1 MASEKTD
8 MGGQPVVE
16 EDKLQFN
23 GLRPKFGIRNAE
35 FGIARGTNGLA
46 VISPPRLSKNPLT
59 STIFAEMENAGLPPR
74 SIIPNSE
81 FRISCRASLGDKLQF
96 TVPQSASHPSKRNA
110 P

>member
-1 MASEKTD
+1 MQD
-8 MGGQPVVE
+8 
-16 EDKLQFN
+16 DKGF
-23 GLRPKFGIRNAE
+23 KFGFIGSIRNSE

-81 FRISCRASLGDKLQF
+81 FRI
-96 TVPQSASHPSKRNA
+96 PN
-110 P
+110 